1 MRAYKFLDAEGTT
14 LISATKWPVP
24 TDDGAGP
31 WIEAGAVS
39 PCREGIH
46 ACRIAD
52 LAYWLHEE
60 LWEVELDGEIQESHR
75 KIVGRRGRLLRRLHP
90 WSGGVARE
98 LSDWCAWRS
107 RDRAVTVLDDVGESS
122 WAEQLA
128 RADSLSEVRRLAR
141 QTMDSLGDTTAGGV
155 AAGLALDA
163 AVFAP
168 GEYLAMGPFVA
179 AWAAGHAATH
189 DTGREADFA
198 DAFGTERWAQSDW
211 IATRLG
217 LALTP

>member
-14 LISATKWPVP
+14 VMSGAKWLLP
-24 TDDGAGP
+24 TDDRPGP
-31 WIEAGAVS
+31 WIEAGSVS

-46 ACRIAD
+46 ACRIGD

-60 LWEVELDGEIQESHR
+60 LWEMELDGAIQESHR
-75 KIVGRRGRLLRRLHP
+75 KVVGGRGRLLRRLDS

-98 LSDWCAWRS
+98 LSGWCAWRS
-107 RDRAVTVLDDVGESS
+107 RDRAVAVLSDVGESS

-128 RADSLSEVRRLAR
+128 EADSLSEIRRLAS
-141 QTMDSLGDTTAGGV
+141 QTMDSLGETTSGGV

-163 AVFAP
+163 AEFAP
-168 GEYLAMGPFVA
+168 GDHLAMGPFVA
-179 AWAAGHAATH
+179 AWAAAHAAAS
-189 DTGREADFA
+189 DTGHEDDFA
-198 DAFGTERWAQSDW
+198 EAFGAERQAQSDW

-217 LALTP
+217 LA